1 MISLLNMRRQE
12 MAAGRRE
19 LTVQSTGS
27 VPKHISLVLLAGVLY
42 GTAGTAAALG
52 PSSATPLAIGGL
64 RLMAGALILFLILP
78 LIGASWRRLPRLFRR
93 PTIWVMALGAAAY
106 QPFFFTAVERSGVA
120 LSTLVAVGAGPI
132 FAGILGWAILKQR
145 LTSLWIGA
153 TGLAIFGLLLRSWG
167 EVDFGGSLGLALA
180 LGAGLSSAAY
190 VVAAKVELNR
200 GGHFVEMPTAAYLIG
215 SVMLL
220 PFVLTQPLGWVGT
233 LSGVTL
239 IVYLGV
245 VTMAIA
251 NVSQVRGMKG
261 MPPGPA
267 ATLLLAD
274 PLTATI
280 LGMLILN
287 ESITWLG
294 IIGMIFVLIAL
305 LLQGK
310 ALGNKPN
317 EEPVPQP
324 AM

>member
-1 MISLLNMRRQE
+1 M
-12 MAAGRRE
+12 
-19 LTVQSTGS
+19 T
-27 VPKHISLVLLAGVLY
+27 LVILAGILY

-64 RLMAGALILFLILP
+64 RLMSGALVLFLILP
-78 LIGASWRRLPRLFRR
+78 VIGASWRGLPQLFRK

-106 QPFFFTAVERSGVA
+106 QPFFFSAVDRSGVA

-132 FAGILGWAILKQR
+132 FTGLLGWLVLKSR
-145 LTSLWIGA
+145 PTPLWIGA
-153 TGLAIFGLLLRSWG
+153 TALAIFGLLLRSWG
-167 EVDFGGSLGLALA
+167 EVDFSETLGLVFA

-200 GGHFVEMPTAAYLIG
+200 GGHFVAMPTAAYVIG

-220 PFVLTQPLGWVGT
+220 PFVLTQPLAWVGT
-233 LSGVTL
+233 LSGIALV
-239 IVYLGV
+239 VYLGV
-245 VTMAIA
+245 VTMAVA

-280 LGMLILN
+280 LGMLILG
-287 ESITWLG
+287 ETITAIG
-294 IIGMIFVLIAL
+294 VFGMILVLTGL

-310 ALGNKPN
+310 ALGDRPSSSSA
-317 EEPVPQP
+317 PQP
-324 AM
+324 AL

>member
-1 MISLLNMRRQE
+1 
-12 MAAGRRE
+12 MA
-19 LTVQSTGS
+19 
-27 VPKHISLVLLAGVLY
+27 LVILAGILY

-64 RLMAGALILFLILP
+64 RLMSGALVLFLILP
-78 LIGASWRRLPRLFRR
+78 VIGASWRGLPQLFRK

-106 QPFFFTAVERSGVA
+106 QPFFFSAVDRSGVA

-132 FAGILGWAILKQR
+132 FTGLLGWLILKSR
-145 LTSLWIGA
+145 PAPLWVGA
-153 TGLAIFGLLLRSWG
+153 TALAIFGLLLRSWG
-167 EVDFGGSLGLALA
+167 EVDFSETLGLVFA

-200 GGHFVEMPTAAYLIG
+200 GGHFVAMPTAAYLIG

-220 PFVLTQPLGWVGT
+220 PFVLTQPLAWVGT
-233 LSGVTL
+233 LSGIAL

-245 VTMAIA
+245 VTMAVA

-280 LGMLILN
+280 LGMLILD
-287 ESITWLG
+287 ETITTIG
-294 IIGMIFVLIAL
+294 VFGMILVLTGL

-310 ALGNKPN
+310 ALGDKPSSN
-317 EEPVPQP
+317 PAPQP
-324 AM
+324 AL